1 MATHRHLTALIASV
15 VAALALSACAEFQAN
30 YDEAQQQ
37 SQVGREASEPAADRE
52 TGVATDDVAACEHF
66 KRFADAG
73 VAGDNA
79 KALAAL
85 DEAIR
90 SADSAELRGLF
101 ADFKDPLLANDVEA
115 LQDLGFDLG
124 LRCGEIL
131 IDSGV
136 APEDL

>member
-1 MATHRHLTALIASV
+1 MATRRHLTALIASV
-15 VAALALSACAEFQAN
+15 VAALALTACAEFNEA
-30 YDEAQQQ
+30 YDEARQE
-37 SQVGREASEPAADRE
+37 SQVGRATREPASDVEA
-52 TGVATDDVAACEHF
+52 GVATDDVVACQHF

-73 VAGDNA
+73 VAGDSA
-79 KALAAL
+79 DALAAL

-101 ADFKDPLLANDVEA
+101 AEFKDLILANDVEA
-115 LQDLGFDLG
+115 VEDLGFDLG

>member
-1 MATHRHLTALIASV
+1 MASRRHLTALIASV
-15 VAALALSACAEFQAN
+15 VTALALTACAEFN
-30 YDEAQQQ
+30 DTYDEARQD
-37 SQVGREASEPAADRE
+37 SQVGRTTREPASDGE
-52 TGVATDDVAACEHF
+52 TGAATDDVVACQHF
-66 KRFADAG
+66 KRFTDAG
-73 VAGDNA
+73 VAGDSA
-79 KALAAL
+79 DALAAL

-101 ADFKDPLLANDVEA
+101 ADFKDLIVANDVEA
-115 LQDLGFDLG
+115 VEELGFDLG